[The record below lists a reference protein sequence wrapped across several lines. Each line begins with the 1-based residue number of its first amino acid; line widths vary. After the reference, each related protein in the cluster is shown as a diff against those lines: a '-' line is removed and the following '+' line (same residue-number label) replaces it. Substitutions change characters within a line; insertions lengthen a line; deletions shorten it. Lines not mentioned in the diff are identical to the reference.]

1 MQQNVKE
8 YFDRLVSLYS
18 EINLLNEEIK
28 EIKGN
33 IKDMDLDATLI
44 AKVAKAQA
52 DSKVQD
58 LEESSK
64 ALLSLIAEV
73 NNG

>member
-33 IKDMDLDATLI
+33 IKDMDLDATII

>member
-64 ALLSLIAEV
+64 AILSLIAEV

>member
-18 EINLLNEEIK
+18 EINLLNEDIK

>member
-18 EINLLNEEIK
+18 EINLLNEDIK

-64 ALLSLIAEV
+64 AILSLISEV
-73 NNG
+73 TS

>member
-18 EINLLNEEIK
+18 EINLLNEDIK

-33 IKDMDLDATLI
+33 IKDMDLDATII